1 MGWLEHGWH
10 HEGFNLSSL
19 GRGAFCLYR
28 LSPQARGF
36 FYWEGMYIMPTKS
49 STLEPAKAGGKTRAA
64 TRAQKAEPTT
74 KKPRVFSGIQPTNNP
89 HIGNYL
95 GAMRHWAAEQ
105 DHYDSIF
112 CIVNLHA
119 ITLPQDPAE
128 LRQNTLSLAAM
139 LLAVGIDPA
148 RAPLFI
154 QSQVNAHA
162 ELTWLL
168 NCVTSLGWLNKM
180 HQFKSKAG
188 EDRESATAGLYDY
201 PVLMAADILLYDAE
215 LVPVGDDQ
223 RQHIELTRNI
233 VERFNERFGDIF
245 VMPNALIREEG
256 ARIMA
261 LDDPTRK
268 MSKSEPNGAI
278 FLTDPPSVIK
288 KKIARATTDSER
300 TIEFNPNRPG
310 IYNLATIYGLLAGQ
324 DHAMVE
330 EHFAGKGYKE
340 FKAELTDLL
349 VATLAPIQA
358 RYSEL
363 MNDPAQLA
371 GLLRAGADRVRP
383 QAEATLARAQHA
395 MGIR

>member
-1 MGWLEHGWH
+1 
-10 HEGFNLSSL
+10 
-19 GRGAFCLYR
+19 
-28 LSPQARGF
+28 
-36 FYWEGMYIMPTKS
+36 MPTKS
-49 STLEPAKAGGKTRAA
+49 NTLDPAKTSGKTQAA
-64 TRAQKAEPTT
+64 TQAQKAEPATT
-74 KKPRVFSGIQPTNNP
+74 KPRVFSGIQPTNNP

-105 DHYDSIF
+105 DQYASIF

-139 LLAVGIDPA
+139 LLAVGIDPQ

-154 QSQVNAHA
+154 QSHVSAHA
-162 ELTWLL
+162 ELAWLL
-168 NCVTSLGWLNKM
+168 NCVSSLGWLNKM
-180 HQFKSKAG
+180 HQFKTKAG
-188 EDRESATAGLYDY
+188 DDRESATAGLYDY
-201 PVLMAADILLYDAE
+201 PVLMAADIILYDAD

-233 VERFNERFGDIF
+233 VERFNERFGETF
-245 VMPNALIREEG
+245 VLPNPLIRAEG

-300 TIEFNPNRPG
+300 TIEFNPNRPA
-310 IYNLATIYGLLAGQ
+310 ILNLASIYSLLAQQ
-324 DHAMVE
+324 DHARVE

-349 VATLAPIQA
+349 VATLEPIQA
-358 RYSEL
+358 RYNEL
-363 MNDPAQLA
+363 MGDAAQLD

-383 QAEATLARAQHA
+383 QAEATLARAQTA